1 MTFFEMCGIFT
12 TKKFIFLLIFC
23 DSSGFKSINKFMYNF
38 SRIILMLVS
47 LVLLSGCQAGF
58 FKRSDVKDNPVNV
71 EDRVRKN
78 IEEGRGVRF
87 GIGKK
92 KGGVFDFAS
101 SNELWRASVET
112 LDFVPLVNASYSGG
126 IIITDWFNGGG
137 NNNRDLKITIRF
149 LSPEIRSDALKIII
163 HERVCSNNVCSTN
176 LIDSKIANE
185 IQLAILKKAALF
197 EKKGIEKLVKERR
210 KKDNRGGDKAIPVE
224 QR

>member
-1 MTFFEMCGIFT
+1 MNNFSKIILTIFS
-12 TKKFIFLLIFC
+12 LLI
-23 DSSGFKSINKFMYNF
+23 
-38 SRIILMLVS
+38 V
-47 LVLLSGCQAGF
+47 SGCSGNI

-87 GIGKK
+87 GLGKT

-101 SNELWRASVET
+101 ANELWRASVET

-137 NNNRDLKITIRF
+137 NNNRDLKITVRF
-149 LSPEIRSDALKIII
+149 LSNEIRSDALKIIV
-163 HERVCSNNVCSTN
+163 HERVCLNNNCTTS
-176 LIDSKIANE
+176 LIDSKISSE
-185 IQLAILKKAALF
+185 IQLAILKKATLM
-197 EKKGIEKLVKERR
+197 EKLGIEKLIKERR
-210 KKDNRGGDKAIPVE
+210 KKDPRGGDKAIPQD